1 MVSLPARRAWV
12 SKLGWEIELRVKA
25 NITDKWQ
32 SAFLGT
38 VQRPESASLLKEAA
52 LSGRLADWTGLL
64 TSVVVMS
71 FREMGWQASA
81 RGNKLT
87 LLPIARSEYLSLDVV
102 AFPDAEKRWR
112 FPIAVAELEN
122 SRDDDH
128 VAYSLWKLMCVQADL
143 RILICY
149 RADASAG
156 SELIQFLRDEVV
168 HSMELSKRMQFAGDI
183 IVVVGRKGDEE
194 AFPYGYFKW
203 WVLDLNTSTFRL
215 M

>member
-1 MVSLPARRAWV
+1 MERHIAS
-12 SKLGWEIELRVKA
+12 S
-25 NITDKWQ
+25 WQ
-32 SAFLGT
+32 SAFLKK
-38 VQRPESASLLKEAA
+38 VQRPESAQLLKDAA

-64 TSVVVMS
+64 TRVVVMS

-81 RGNKLT
+81 RGNKLA

-122 SRDDDH
+122 SLDDDQ

-149 RADASAG
+149 RADASKG
-156 SELIQFLRDEVV
+156 SDLIQSLRDEVV
-168 HSMELSKRMQFAGDI
+168 HSMELSKRIQLAGDI
-183 IVVVGRKGDEE
+183 IVVVGQKGD
-194 AFPYGYFKW
+194 AGTFPFGYFKW
-203 WVLDLNTSTFRL
+203 WVLELNTSTFRL